1 MTTKF
6 NTLALAYTN
15 DKGELVA
22 WSADTFGSPRE
33 YPKTYRDCP
42 ETREMLSRKL
52 STRKSF
58 AEKVLNVI
66 SGANAGAGALMGTSL
81 SGDDK
86 FFDENVTGYVLVT
99 LDLVTDYTR
108 GVDLPKWEDVEA
120 CVNNKQYQ
128 IL

>member
-33 YPKTYRDCP
+33 YPKTYKDSP
-42 ETREMLSRKL
+42 ETREMLSKKL
-52 STRKSF
+52 GTRQDFGKTAS
-58 AEKVLNVI
+58 KVI
-66 SGANAGAGALMGTSL
+66 RDANTAAGVLMTASL
-81 SGDDK
+81 SGDNK

-99 LDLVTDYTR
+99 LDLVTDYDR
-108 GVDLPKWEDVEA
+108 NVDTPKWNEVQS
-120 CVNNKQYQ
+120 CVDNKQYQ

>member
-1 MTTKF
+1 MTTNF

-22 WSADTFGSPRE
+22 WSADTFGSPRS
-33 YPKTYRDCP
+33 YPKTYKDSP
-42 ETREMLSRKL
+42 EIREMLSRKL
-52 STRKSF
+52 STRKNF
-58 AEKVLNVI
+58 ADGASKIMSKVNP
-66 SGANAGAGALMGTSL
+66 GAGALMKASF

-86 FFDENVTGYVLVT
+86 FFAENVTGYVLVT

>member
-1 MTTKF
+1 MTTNF

-22 WSADTFGSPRE
+22 WSADTFGSPRS
-33 YPKTYRDCP
+33 YPKTYKDSP

-52 STRKSF
+52 STRKNF
-58 AEKVLNVI
+58 AD
-66 SGANAGAGALMGTSL
+66 GASKIMSEVNPGAGALMKASL

-86 FFDENVTGYVLVT
+86 FFEENVTGYVLVA
-99 LDLVTDYTR
+99 LDLVTNYDR
-108 GVDLPKWEDVEA
+108 NVDTPKWDEVQD
-120 CVNNKQYQ
+120 CVDNKQYQ

>member
-1 MTTKF
+1 MTTNF

-33 YPKTYRDCP
+33 YPKTYRDTP
-42 ETREMLSRKL
+42 ETRAMLSRKL
-52 STRKSF
+52 NTRKPF
-58 AEKVLNVI
+58 GTLAHKLI
-66 SGANAGAGALMGTSL
+66 SEANAGAGAIMEASL

-86 FFDENVTGYVLVT
+86 FFAENVTGYVLVT

-108 GVDLPKWEDVEA
+108 GVDLPKWEDVES